1 VSKKQFEAASRRTVQ
16 LNSVDDFIEEV
27 ERIVAAD
34 RLGIVRTMGMWPVGQ
49 IFNHLA
55 CWINYGYEGFPPGAH
70 PPWLIRTVLR
80 LMKKRTLRDGMKPG
94 IRIPG
99 APDGTF
105 GVERVSLDEGADKLR
120 AALQRLK
127 KREPAKFHSPAFG
140 EMSDDERIQLQLRH
154 AELHLSF
161 IHY

>member
-1 VSKKQFEAASRRTVQ
+1 MSNNQASAAQRRV
-16 LNSVDDFIEEV
+16 LRFNSVDDLIADV

-34 RLGIVRTMGMWPVGQ
+34 RLGIVRTSGTWSVGQ

-55 CWINYGYEGFPPGAH
+55 CWIGYGYEGFPPGAH
-70 PPWLIRTVLR
+70 APWFVRAILR
-80 LMKKRTLRDGMKPG
+80 FMKKRLLRDGMKPG
-94 IRIPG
+94 VRIPG

-105 GVERVSLDEGADKLR
+105 GTEPMTLDEGAEKLR

-127 KREPAKFHSPAFG
+127 NREPARHHSPALG
-140 EMSDDERIQLQLRH
+140 HMSDDERIQLQLRH

-161 IHY
+161 VHY